1 MGATE
6 PAKGRDN
13 GRNAGDSPDAMRPL
27 GDAEI
32 QGWRRPGVAL
42 LVWLWRLLISFLIA
56 APVTAAVSATG
67 IGEFPQGDALL
78 FEPGGVMA
86 VETARLG
93 WSGLKAA
100 ASVSTLL
107 LLVACVAS
115 IVPLS
120 AWLVALCHG
129 GRLRLAPWL
138 GAAFDRAP
146 GLVLITGIAWVL
158 RGIVLAIAA
167 MVLTALSDE
176 ARWELVVLGGVTVVV
191 LGAISAFEALVQA
204 AYVRH
209 RDGPL
214 VSIAQGVR
222 AGFRRLG
229 MTFLAYTI
237 PAVASIAVVAG
248 AAGMTQYYD
257 VAGPGTGRVFGAF
270 VLHQLAILLLIAL
283 RGWWLG
289 AALQLVGG
297 REGRR

>member
-1 MGATE
+1 
-6 PAKGRDN
+6 
-13 GRNAGDSPDAMRPL
+13 
-27 GDAEI
+27 
-32 QGWRRPGVAL
+32 
-42 LVWLWRLLISFLIA
+42 
-56 APVTAAVSATG
+56 
-67 IGEFPQGDALL
+67 LL